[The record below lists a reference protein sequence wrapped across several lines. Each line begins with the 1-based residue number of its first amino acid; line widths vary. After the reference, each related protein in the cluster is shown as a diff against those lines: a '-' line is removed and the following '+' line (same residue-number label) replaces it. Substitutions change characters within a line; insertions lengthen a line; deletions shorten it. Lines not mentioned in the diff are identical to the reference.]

1 MSMSSKTRTT
11 TVEGPA
17 SSVKTTTTTYKTTSS
32 YESDLP
38 SSTSTYKPVVH
49 PRTTIIQRTVA
60 GSGPQMGYSSRIER
74 SSGYSMYGAPA
85 AGSYSTITNTGVTN
99 VKESR
104 DREKK
109 DMQDLNERF
118 ASYIEKVRFLEAQN
132 RKLSDELDKL
142 KSKWGK
148 ETTAIKAMYQAEL
161 DEARKLLD
169 DAEKDK
175 AQLEIKVASLEEQ
188 LEEMRNKLQDARE
201 QLAESNERCEHQLQ
215 QLSDYEA
222 EINLLRRRVEGLER
236 DRDRDKK
243 EIVRLTDALNA
254 MRMDLDQETL
264 AHVDAENRRQT
275 LEEEI
280 EFLKAVHEQEMKEL
294 AALAYRDTTA
304 ENREFWKN
312 ELGGCLR
319 EIQETYDDK
328 LATMKGE
335 METFY
340 NLKLQEFRTGA
351 TRQNMETVHAKEETK
366 RLRNQLTDLRQK
378 LADAET
384 RNAALEKEL
393 ELLRREYSD
402 KEREWEAENSELK
415 SEIAKLRAEMES
427 IMKELQDLMDTKLGL
442 ELEISAYRKL
452 LEGEENRIGLRNVVE
467 TMMTGGTFEQD
478 ADDSSLKV
486 SQVVKGE
493 MSAKTTYQRS
503 AKGPV
508 SIAECTA
515 DGKCIVLE
523 NTGRKEESL
532 GGWSIKRN
540 IDGMDKANVTL
551 DKNFAI
557 RPGGKVKIFAA
568 GQRPGNSGPYDI
580 ECNVQSWGIGANIT
594 TTLINAFGESRATH
608 NQRTSYT
615 S

>member
-1 MSMSSKTRTT
+1 MSSSTRTT
-11 TVEGPA
+11 TREGPS

-32 YESDLP
+32 YDTDLG
-38 SSTSTYKPVVH
+38 SSTTYKPVVH

-60 GSGPQMGYSSRIER
+60 GAGPQAGFSRIER
-74 SSGYSMYGAPA
+74 SQGYSMYGAPA
-85 AGSYSTITNTGVTN
+85 SGSYSTVTTQGVSN

-175 AQLEIKVASLEEQ
+175 AALEIKVASLEEQ
-188 LEEMRNKLQDARE
+188 LEELRNKLQDARD
-201 QLAESNERCEHQLQ
+201 QLAESNERCEHQAQ

-243 EIVRLTDALNA
+243 EIQRLTDALNA

-319 EIQETYDDK
+319 EIQQTYDDK
-328 LATMKGE
+328 LAQMKGE

-393 ELLRREYSD
+393 ELLRRDYAD

-427 IMKELQDLMDTKLGL
+427 IMTELQNLMDTKLGL
-442 ELEISAYRKL
+442 ELEIAAYRKL
-452 LEGEENRIGLRNVVE
+452 LEGEENRIGLKNVVE
-467 TMMTGGTFEQD
+467 SMMTSSSYDQEGG
-478 ADDSSLKV
+478 DDSSLKV
-486 SQVVKGE
+486 SQVVKGQ

-508 SIAECTA
+508 SIAECSA
-515 DGKCIVLE
+515 DGKFVVLE
-523 NTGRKEESL
+523 NTGRKEEMM
-532 GGWSIKRN
+532 GGWTIKRN
-540 IDGMDKANVTL
+540 IDGDDKVNVAL
-551 DKNFAI
+551 DKNFSI
-557 RPGGKVKIFAA
+557 RPGGKVKMYAG
-568 GQRPGNSGPYDI
+568 GQRPGSSGPYDI
-580 ECNVQSWGIGANIT
+580 ECGSINSWGIGANIT
-594 TTLINAFGESRATH
+594 TTLVNAFGESRATH
-608 NQRTSYT
+608 NQKTSYT